1 MPINPIAIVSSGSIS
16 ALGTSKKSVWKN
28 YLSGKS
34 LFSKVPFQDEEVY
47 VSKITEEDRK
57 EIISLQAENQK
68 YHQIDDTVLNAIFS
82 ARKAIKKAGWEK
94 ETVGVN
100 IGSSRGATALFEKY
114 HQEFLSKKVSS
125 TLASPSTT
133 LGNISSWVMQDLG
146 IEGVALSHSITCST
160 ALHSVLNAVAWLES
174 GMSKKFLVGGSEAP
188 LTPFT
193 IAQMKA
199 LKLYAP
205 IGKTD
210 FPNRSMDFS
219 KDKNTMILGEA
230 AASFC
235 LEKTTEKNKGLKI
248 IGYGFGSEKLKH
260 SVSIS
265 SDAQCLQTSMQMALK
280 KAGLKHVDAIVLH
293 APGTKKG
300 DTSELSAIK
309 QVFPEELPA
318 LTSNKFYI
326 GHSFGASGAMSL
338 EMAMLMLEEQHFIE
352 NPFYSNKN
360 IPKQLNTI
368 MVNAVGFGGNA
379 VSVIVSR

>member
-16 ALGTSKKSVWKN
+16 ALGASKKSIWEK
-28 YLSGKS
+28 YLSGES
-34 LFSKVPFQDEEVY
+34 LFSKIPFQEEQVY
-47 VSKITEEDRK
+47 VSKIAERDHEQIK
-57 EIISLQAENQK
+57 KLQAENQK
-68 YHQIDDTVLNAIFS
+68 YQQLDASVLQAIFS
-82 ARKAIKKAGWEK
+82 ARKAIENAGWQK

-100 IGSSRGATALFEKY
+100 IGSSRGATSLFEKY
-114 HQEFLSKKVSS
+114 HQEFLNEKVSS

-174 GMSKKFLVGGSEAP
+174 SMSDKFLVGGSEAP

-235 LEKTTEKNKGLKI
+235 LEKSTEKNKGLKI

-265 SDAQCLQTSMQMALK
+265 SDAQCLQKSMQMALK
-280 KAGLKHVDAIVLH
+280 KAGLKNVDAMVLH

-300 DTSELSAIK
+300 DTSELAAIK
-309 QVFPEELPA
+309 KVFPAELPA
-318 LTSNKFYI
+318 LTSNKFFI

-360 IPKQLNTI
+360 TPNQLNTI

-379 VSVIVSR
+379 VSIIVSR